1 MDLKDFPMLSEDVL
15 SLSTDEGIDGFQTGR
30 AIFLQAYQDEW
41 LAVQGDER
49 IKVNCSA
56 ADQDLFSRLVLRDQV
71 RWLLTSKQGSSK
83 LLVQYCAPV
92 EVSAMQLEIGVD
104 ELIADDLFSK
114 QEITDK
120 NIDLACRWL
129 ADQFLVRGL
138 AESDWLT
145 VARFSNSASK
155 GGFQLL
161 GKGWRADVEQL
172 QGRGLLIKR
181 ITRHSRR
188 DGAFSLLIGQFE
200 FRDVSVAA
208 VLNSASQQAL
218 LDAALRDS
226 ASYLELW
233 NLYNDKE
240 WQSELK
246 KAETLRSLRF
256 VQWMSD
262 EEGRENVW
270 RLTPKSQDDY
280 REFRDRW
287 RSLEL
292 PADTQVDLG
301 VDPPDWAEELA
312 MDEST
317 ADQNTPRGTI
327 RFERDAVV
335 FKSASTRPGVRPK
348 KPEGWLYLSL
358 AGHRTVG
365 KRRLAAKHSIDLG
378 KRLPQLKWLLEGV
391 TVPASR
397 RRSIDGLT
405 PYALETF
412 KGGKPTEKQALAL
425 DAALNTPDIAIIIG
439 PPGTGKTQVI
449 AALQRRLAEETQDR
463 NIAAQVLISSFQHDA
478 VDNALNRS
486 DVFGLPGARVGG
498 KRGGQDEGSVIDPW
512 LDRQGSHLQ
521 KQIAEQ
527 YSKYPELECIRD
539 LSTRL
544 ALARIAGTSPSHQAE
559 TFTGILDALRELDG
573 NGLMLSPKLESQLED
588 YIEHL
593 QRQTPLSKANGQNAQ
608 ALRRVRALRV
618 ERNAFNDDGLDRAWD
633 LLSWLKR
640 DNTHSNTDLLALLQD
655 AADNTQPSDSML
667 HDLAA
672 WKNKLLDQ
680 LMPDYRPAEL
690 RRQADPEAVALLD
703 EIDRHLECR
712 LRQRKQGVAWVLEQ
726 LADSLEMD
734 RKAAQAVVYEYS
746 MVVGATCQQAA
757 GRQMASLKAVS
768 GSGSTGMA
776 SLKAVSGIDSPG
788 IEFDTVVIDEAARAN
803 PLDLFIPM
811 AMAKRR
817 VVLVGDDRQLPHML
831 EPDIEGQLQE
841 EHQLTELQ
849 LMAFRS
855 SLFERMRVKLQDL
868 EKVDNIR
875 RVVMLDTQF
884 RMHPLLGDFVSKQF
898 YESVGL
904 GQIRSKRAADEFA
917 FSEAF
922 LTALG
927 PLASDYRDRICQWID
942 LPASQG
948 KDQRRGTSRVRE
960 VEAQRIADEV
970 VRLLKAGGDSLSI
983 GVITFYASQRDLI
996 MEKLAEQRVDDTP
1009 LMEFRNGAFESHEHF
1024 KWARKIRGDGSVSM
1038 EERLRVGS
1046 VDAFQGKEFDV
1057 VLLSCVRT
1065 YQPARPGQD
1074 VGDTTEREK
1083 QLNRQ
1088 FGFLRLPNRM
1098 NVAMSRQ
1105 RQMLICVGDAALA
1118 TAPEAQEAIP
1128 ALVAFY
1134 QMCGGEHGSLR

>member
-1 MDLKDFPMLSEDVL
+1 MEFKDFPMLSEDVL
-15 SLSTDEGIDGFQTGR
+15 TLSKDERTDGFQTGQ
-30 AIFLQAYQDEW
+30 AIFLLAYQDEW

-49 IKVNCSA
+49 IKVSCSA
-56 ADQDLFSRLVLRDQV
+56 ADQSLFSRLVTRDQV
-71 RWLLTSKQGSSK
+71 RWLLTSKQGSNK

-92 EVSAMQLEIGVD
+92 EVSAMQLEMGID
-104 ELIADDLFSK
+104 ELIVDDLFSK
-114 QEITDK
+114 QEIADK
-120 NIDLACRWL
+120 NIDRACRWL
-129 ADQFLVRGL
+129 ADQFVVRGL
-138 AESDWLT
+138 AEGDWLA

-172 QGRGLLIKR
+172 QDRGLLIKR

-188 DGAFSLLIGQFE
+188 DGAFSLLIGQFQ

-208 VLNSASQQAL
+208 VFNSGSQQAL

-240 WQSELK
+240 WQGALK

-256 VQWMSD
+256 VQWVGV

-270 RLTPKSQDDY
+270 RLTPKSPDDY

-292 PADTQVDLG
+292 QADTQVDLG
-301 VDPPDWAEELA
+301 VEPPDWAEELA
-312 MDEST
+312 TEESK
-317 ADQNTPRGTI
+317 ADQNIPRGTI
-327 RFERDAVV
+327 RFERDVIV
-335 FKSASTRPGVRPK
+335 FKAASTRPGVRPK

-365 KRRLAAKHSIDLG
+365 KRRLAAKQSIDSG

-397 RRSIDGLT
+397 RRPIDGLT

-463 NIAAQVLISSFQHDA
+463 NIAAQILISSFQHDA
-478 VDNALNRS
+478 VDNALDRS

-498 KRGGQDEGSVIDPW
+498 KRGAKDEGSVIDPW

-521 KQIAEQ
+521 EKIAEQ
-527 YSKYPELECIRD
+527 YSKYPELQRIRH

-544 ALARIAGTSPSHQAE
+544 ALARIAGTSPTHQAA
-559 TFTGILDALRELDG
+559 TFTGILDALRELDS
-573 NGLMLSPKLESQLED
+573 NGLMLPPKLESQIED

-593 QRQTPLSKANGQNAQ
+593 LRQTPVSRANGQPAQ

-618 ERNAFNDDGLDRAWD
+618 DRNAFNDDGPDRAWD

-640 DNTHSNTDLLALLQD
+640 DYAHSSSDLLTLLQD
-655 AADNTQPSDSML
+655 AADSTQPSDSML
-667 HDLAA
+667 NDLGA

-690 RRQADPEAVALLD
+690 RLQADPEAIALLD
-703 EIDRHLECR
+703 EIDRHVESR
-712 LRQRKQGVAWVLEQ
+712 LRHRKQGVAWVLEQ
-726 LADSLEMD
+726 LAESLEMD
-734 RKAAQAVVYEYS
+734 RRAAQAVVYEYS

-757 GRQMASLKAVS
+757 GTQMANLKAVS
-768 GSGSTGMA
+768 G
-776 SLKAVSGIDSPG
+776 LDSPG

-855 SLFERMRVKLQDL
+855 SLFERMRIKLQDL

-904 GQIRSKRAADEFA
+904 GQIRSKRGVDEFA

-942 LPASQG
+942 VPAFQG
-948 KDQRRGTSRVRE
+948 KDQSRGTSRVRE
-960 VEAQRIADEV
+960 IEAQRIADEV

-983 GVITFYASQRDLI
+983 GVITFYAAQRNLI
-996 MEKLAEQRVDDTP
+996 MEKLAEQRVEGTP
-1009 LMEFRNGAFESHEHF
+1009 LMEFRNGAYEPHEHF
-1024 KWARKIRGDGSVSM
+1024 KWARKVRGDGSVSM

-1074 VGDTTEREK
+1074 VGDAAEREK

-1118 TAPEAQEAIP
+1118 TAPEAQDAVP
-1128 ALVAFY
+1128 ALAAFH
-1134 QMCGGEHGSLR
+1134 QMCGGEYGSLR

>member
-1 MDLKDFPMLSEDVL
+1 MELKDFPMLSEDVL
-15 SLSTDEGIDGFQTGR
+15 VLSTDERIDRFQIGQ
-30 AIFLQAYQDEW
+30 AIFIQAYQDEW

-49 IKVNCSA
+49 VKVSCSS
-56 ADQDLFSRLVLRDQV
+56 ADQDLFSRLALRDQV
-71 RWLLTSKQGSSK
+71 RWLLTSKQGSNR
-83 LLVQYCAPV
+83 LLLQYCAPV
-92 EVSAMQLEIGVD
+92 EVSAMQLEMGVD

-114 QEITDK
+114 QEIADK

-138 AESDWLT
+138 EEGDWLT
-145 VARFSNSASK
+145 VARFSNSTSK

-161 GKGWRADVEQL
+161 GKGWRADIEQL
-172 QGRGLLIKR
+172 QDRGLLIKR
-181 ITRHSRR
+181 IARHSRR
-188 DGAFSLLIGQFE
+188 DGAYSLLIGQFE
-200 FRDVSVAA
+200 FRDASVAA
-208 VLNSASQQAL
+208 VLQSASQQAL
-218 LDAALRDS
+218 LEAALRDS

-240 WQSELK
+240 WQGALK
-246 KAETLRSLRF
+246 TAETLRALRF
-256 VQWMSD
+256 VQWEGV

-270 RLTPKSQDDY
+270 RLTPKSLDDY
-280 REFRDRW
+280 REFRERW

-292 PADTQVDLG
+292 PSNTQVDLG
-301 VDPPDWAEELA
+301 VEPPDWAEELVTEEA
-312 MDEST
+312 K
-317 ADQNTPRGTI
+317 ADQNTPRGSI
-327 RFERDAVV
+327 RFERDAIV
-335 FKSASTRPGVRPK
+335 FKPASTRPGIRPK

-365 KRRLAAKHSIDLG
+365 KRRLAAKQSIDSG

-397 RRSIDGLT
+397 RRTMNGLT

-478 VDNALNRS
+478 VDNALDRS

-498 KRGGQDEGSVIDPW
+498 KRGAQDEVSVIDPW
-512 LDRQGSHLQ
+512 LDRQRSHLQ
-521 KQIAEQ
+521 EKIAEQ
-527 YSKYPELECIRD
+527 YSKYPELQLIRD

-544 ALARIAGTSPSHQAE
+544 ALARMAGISPSHQAQ
-559 TFTGILDALRELDG
+559 TFTGILNALRELDG
-573 NGLMLSPKLESQLED
+573 NGLILPPKLETRLED

-593 QRQTPLSKANGQNAQ
+593 QRQSPVAKTNGEQVF
-608 ALRRVRALRV
+608 ALRRIRALRV
-618 ERNAFNDDGLDRAWD
+618 ERNSFSDDGPDRAWD

-640 DNTHSNTDLLALLQD
+640 DIADASTDCLALLQE
-655 AADNTQPSDSML
+655 AADSSQPSDALL
-667 HDLAA
+667 HDLTAL
-672 WKNKLLDQ
+672 KDTLLDQ
-680 LMPDYRPAEL
+680 FMPDYRPAQL
-690 RRQADPEAVALLD
+690 RQQADPEALALLD
-703 EIDRHLECR
+703 EIDRYVEHR

-734 RKAAQAVVYEYS
+734 RRAAQAIVYEYS

-757 GRQMASLKAVS
+757 GKQMASLKALP
-768 GSGSTGMA
+768 G
-776 SLKAVSGIDSPG
+776 LDSPG
-788 IEFDTVVIDEAARAN
+788 VEFDTVVIDEAARAN

-811 AMAKRR
+811 SMAKRR

-841 EHQLTELQ
+841 EHLLTELQ

-884 RMHPLLGDFVSKQF
+884 RMHPLLGEFVSKQF

-904 GQIRSKRAADEFA
+904 GQIHTLRRADEFA
-917 FSEAF
+917 FTEAF
-922 LTALG
+922 LAGLG
-927 PLASDYRDRICQWID
+927 PLAADYRDRICQWID
-942 LPASQG
+942 VPASQG
-948 KDQRRGTSRVRE
+948 KDQRSGTSRVRE
-960 VEAQRIADEV
+960 AEAQRIADEV

-983 GVITFYASQRDLI
+983 GVITFYAAQRDLI
-996 MEKLAEQRVDDTP
+996 MEKLAEQRIGDTP
-1009 LMEFRNGAFESHEHF
+1009 LMEFRNGAFEPHEHF
-1024 KWARKIRGDGSVSM
+1024 KWARKVRGDGSESM

-1065 YQPARPGQD
+1065 YTPAKPLHNAD
-1074 VGDTTEREK
+1074 DNAEREK

-1118 TAPEAQEAIP
+1118 TAPEASEAIP
-1128 ALVAFY
+1128 ALAAFH
-1134 QMCGGEHGSLR
+1134 QMCGGERGRIR